1 MITKER
7 LTEIIDD
14 LVAWGLDH
22 SEDFYDC
29 LMNAAGMTDEELA
42 ELGFVYNYDGE
53 EIENLVELQEKLEKE
68 NTRITSPAE
77 VLVFCKENNIDTY
90 AAFVMGACEDAYS
103 GLKESSKKKV
113 SFNNFCHA
121 CDEILLDWSGDNKP
135 GLTDIAERVKEYY
148 EEHKKLPCHAWDLDE
163 GYEGD

>member
-7 LTEIIDD
+7 LTEIIND

-53 EIENLVELQEKLEKE
+53 EIEDLVELQEKLEKE
-68 NTRITSPAE
+68 RGTITSPE
-77 VLVFCKENNIDTY
+77 QILVFCKENNIDTN
-90 AAFVMGACEDAYS
+90 AAFLAGACECAFKTV
-103 GLKESSKKKV
+103 KEKKGNKNPLD
-113 SFNNFCHA
+113 FDDFCST
-121 CDEILLDWSGDNKP
+121 CEELWLDWDEMNP
-135 GLTDIAERVKEYY
+135 GLTTIADYVAAYY
-148 EEHKKLPCHAWDLDE
+148 NKHHKLPENVWDII
-163 GYEGD
+163 